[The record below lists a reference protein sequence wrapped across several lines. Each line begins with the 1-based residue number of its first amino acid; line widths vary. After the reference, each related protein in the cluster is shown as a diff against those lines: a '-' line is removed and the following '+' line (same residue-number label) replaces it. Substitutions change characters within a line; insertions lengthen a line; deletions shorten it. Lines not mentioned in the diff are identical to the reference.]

1 VVRLGGGLFLVVP
14 LLGLFCLEGKKGGG
28 KEAHGICFESTH
40 YVTFVTV
47 TFVSDPLSSSKI
59 IELPTAIHNSN
70 AE

>member
-1 VVRLGGGLFLVVP
+1 VVQLGGGIFLVVL
-14 LLGLFCLEGKKGGG
+14 LLGFFCLEGKKGGG
-28 KEAHGICFESTH
+28 KEAHEFCFESTH

-59 IELPTAIHNSN
+59 IEPPAAIHNSN